1 MTYKTYSKRRQQL
14 PNRRIRHVHEA
25 GSATVLAVGFVL
37 LLGIGLLYVGQA
49 NRITTAELSAQQL
62 EKKIDQLK
70 AENVELE
77 IRLGEYRSLSTVERS
92 SKILNLVAK
101 AKPEF
106 LQAPTDTVAFGE

>member
-1 MTYKTYSKRRQQL
+1 MTYRTIAKRRKQL
-14 PNRRIRHVHEA
+14 PDRRLHRTREK
-25 GSATVLAVGFVL
+25 GSALLLVLGFVL
-37 LLGIGLLYVGQA
+37 LLGVGFVYVGQA
-49 NRITTAELSAQQL
+49 NRITTAELTARQL

-92 SKILNLVAK
+92 SKMLQLVAK

-106 LQAPTDTVAFGE
+106 LSSPAGTVAFGE